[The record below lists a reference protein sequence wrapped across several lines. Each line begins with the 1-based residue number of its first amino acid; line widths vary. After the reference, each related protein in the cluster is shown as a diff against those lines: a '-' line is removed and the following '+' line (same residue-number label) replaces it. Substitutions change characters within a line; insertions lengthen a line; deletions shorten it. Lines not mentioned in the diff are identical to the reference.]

1 MDRHQVA
8 LSSTTLTGIGYK
20 MSPAAHQDKKP
31 PAPKTNQNNSGKLGT
46 FAGVFTPSVLT
57 ILGIILFLRLGYVTG
72 SGGVGRALL
81 IIAIANVITILTS
94 QSLAAIATNL
104 KVKGGGDYY
113 LISRTLGMEFGGAIG
128 IVLYLAQSVSVAFYC
143 IGFAE
148 ALTALLGPDF
158 LLPSR
163 LIAML
168 AVACIFLLAWLGA
181 DFATKFQYLVM
192 GLLIAA
198 LLSFFIGGIPLW
210 HSEMFLANWSPDGVA
225 QPFWIIFAIF
235 FPAVTGFTQG
245 VSMSGDLRDP
255 GKSLPLGTFLAV
267 GISILIYFGVVIVFA
282 GVLPNRILVENYQA
296 IKLVSRYDFLID
308 AGVIAATL
316 SSAMASFLG
325 GPRILQALAA
335 DKIFP
340 FLNPFA
346 KGSGTTNNP
355 RRAVLLTCALAIGVI
370 MLGQLNLVAR
380 IVSMFF
386 LISYGLLN
394 YATWFEAHT
403 ESPSFRP
410 RFRWFNKYLSLLGS
424 LVCAGVIFAL
434 DLEYGLIAIAILAAI
449 HQYVKHKAGPDR
461 WSDSGRSHA
470 MQVIRRQLLTTLGEP
485 EHDRDWRP
493 HILAFTKDPERR
505 RLLLHFA
512 EWIGGTTGLIS
523 AIKIVEG
530 SGRKVIIEKAAAQKE
545 LYSYIRDAG
554 LGIFPLVVSGQDIT
568 EILET
573 LLQGYGVG
581 PLKGNII
588 LCNWYG
594 ETMTSFP
601 GLTAMRF
608 GHNLRLAFRYGYN
621 LVVFH
626 GDPLR
631 TDHFF
636 DTDKKERIIDVWW
649 NNDASSRLML
659 LLAYLMTR
667 NALWAHATIRL
678 LTVGE
683 TADLTESIKLL
694 EQQLDDARIPAQP
707 LLIPDMLP
715 ETVIE
720 QSSGSDL
727 VFLPFRIKQSMLIDT
742 GGFSL
747 ERVLTRLPPVA
758 LIMAARDIDLDAEP
772 EEGAAGLLA
781 EAMDTLHSAEKRFAS
796 AKEQHEKNDKQLLAI
811 REKLEAPSDAQDE
824 ATRVKLEKLLG
835 EAEVKIEKSSR
846 KMAREQAKL
855 DEAITR
861 VRHLGDN
868 SHQVA

>member
-1 MDRHQVA
+1 MNPTSQRDKD
-8 LSSTTLTGIGYK
+8 STIL
-20 MSPAAHQDKKP
+20 KK
-31 PAPKTNQNNSGKLGT
+31 TQENSGKLGT
-46 FAGVFTPSVLT
+46 FAGVFTPSILT

-148 ALTALLGPDF
+148 ALTAILGPEF
-158 LLPSR
+158 LLSAQI
-163 LIAML
+163 IAML
-168 AVACIFLLAWLGA
+168 AVGSIFSLAWLGA
-181 DFATKFQYLVM
+181 DWATKFQYLVM
-192 GLLIAA
+192 GLLVTA
-198 LLSFFIGGIPLW
+198 LLSFFIGGIPQW
-210 HSEMFLANWSPDGVA
+210 QAETFLANWSPDGTP

-245 VSMSGDLRDP
+245 VSMSGDLKDP
-255 GKSLPLGTFLAV
+255 GKSLPLGTFMAV
-267 GISILIYFGVVIVFA
+267 GLSILIYFAVVIVFA
-282 GVLPNRILVENYQA
+282 GVLPNKIMVEDYQA
-296 IKLVSRYDFLID
+296 IKQVARYDFLID

-325 GPRILQALAA
+325 GPRILQSLAA

-340 FLNPFA
+340 LLTPFA

-355 RRAVLLTCALAIGVI
+355 RRAVLLTCALALGVI

-394 YATWFEAHT
+394 YATWYEAHSG
-403 ESPSFRP
+403 SPSFRP
-410 RFRWFNKYLSLLGS
+410 RFRWFNKYLSLLGC
-424 LVCAGVIFAL
+424 LVCMGVVFAL
-434 DLEYGLIAIAILAAI
+434 DLEYGLVALAILAAI
-449 HQYVKHKAGPDR
+449 YQYVKRHAGPAR
-461 WSDSGRSHA
+461 WADSGRSHA
-470 MQVIRRQLLTTLGEP
+470 MQVIRQQLLTTLGTP

-493 HILAFTKDPERR
+493 YILAFTNDSGRR
-505 RLLLHFA
+505 ELLLKFA

-530 SGRKVIIEKAAAQKE
+530 AGRQVTKKKETAQAE
-545 LYSYIRDAG
+545 LNSCIREAD
-554 LGIFPLVVSGQDIT
+554 LNIFPLVVSGQDIT
-568 EILET
+568 QTLET
-573 LLQGYGVG
+573 LLQGYGIG
-581 PLKGNII
+581 PLKGNTM

-601 GLTAMRF
+601 GLTAMKF
-608 GHNLRLAFRYGYN
+608 GNTLRLAFRSGYN

-631 TDHFF
+631 TDQLFS
-636 DTDKKERIIDVWW
+636 TEKKERTIDVWW

-659 LLAYLMTR
+659 LFAYLMTR
-667 NALWAHATIRL
+667 TELWARATIRV

-683 TADLTESIKLL
+683 ASDLNESIELL
-694 EQQLDDARIPAQP
+694 EQQLDDARIPAKP
-707 LLIPDMLP
+707 IIIPDMQP
-715 ETVIE
+715 ETVIKN
-720 QSSGSDL
+720 SGGTDL
-727 VFLPFRIKQSMLIDT
+727 VFLPFRIKQSMLTDAS
-742 GGFSL
+742 GFSL

-758 LIMAARDIDLDAEP
+758 LVMAAHDIDLDAEP
-772 EEGAAGLLA
+772 EEGTAGQLA
-781 EAMDTLHSAEKRFAS
+781 EAMDQLQDAEKRLAS
-796 AKEQHEKNDKQLLAI
+796 AQEHLQKSDKQLLTARAQLEI
-811 REKLEAPSDAQDE
+811 PVDSKEEFDPAKLNKQ
-824 ATRVKLEKLLG
+824 LG
-835 EAEVKIEKSSR
+835 EAEAEVEKSSR
-846 KMAREQAKL
+846 KVAREQAKV
-855 DEAITR
+855 DEARNR
-861 VRHLGDN
+861 VSELSGNKQSTH
-868 SHQVA
+868 

>member
-1 MDRHQVA
+1 
-8 LSSTTLTGIGYK
+8 
-20 MSPAAHQDKKP
+20 MSPAPQQDKESP
-31 PAPKTNQNNSGKLGT
+31 DRKTNQEDSGKLGT
-46 FAGVFTPSVLT
+46 FAGVFTPSILT

-148 ALTALLGPDF
+148 ALTAILGPEF
-158 LLPSR
+158 LLPSQF
-163 LIAML
+163 IAML
-168 AVACIFLLAWLGA
+168 AVGSIFMLAWLGA
-181 DFATKFQYLVM
+181 DLATKFQFLVM
-192 GLLIAA
+192 GLLVAA
-198 LLSFFIGGIPLW
+198 LLSFFIGGIPQW
-210 HSEMFLANWSPDGVA
+210 QGEMFLANWSPDGVP

-245 VSMSGDLRDP
+245 VSMSGDLQDP
-255 GKSLPLGTFLAV
+255 GKSLPLGTFMAV
-267 GISILIYFGVVIVFA
+267 GISILVYFAVVIVFA
-282 GVLPNRILVENYQA
+282 GVLPNRVLVEDYQA
-296 IKLVSRYDFLID
+296 IKQVSRYDFLID

-325 GPRILQALAA
+325 GPRILQSLAA

-340 FLNPFA
+340 LLTFFA

-355 RRAVLLTCALAIGVI
+355 RRAVLLTCALALGVI
-370 MLGQLNLVAR
+370 MLGRLNLVAR

-394 YATWFEAHT
+394 YATWYEAHT

-410 RFRWFNKYLSLLGS
+410 RFRWFNKYLSLLGC
-424 LVCAGVIFAL
+424 LVCGGVVFAL
-434 DLEYGLIAIAILAAI
+434 DVEYGLVAMAILAAI
-449 HQYVKHKAGPDR
+449 HQYVKGKAGPAR
-461 WSDSGRSHA
+461 WADSGRSHA
-470 MQVIRRQLLTTLGEP
+470 IQVIRRQLLSTFGEP

-493 HILAFTKDPERR
+493 HILTFTSNSKR
-505 RLLLHFA
+505 RLLLLRFA

-523 AIKIVEG
+523 AVTIVAGSAPKIT
-530 SGRKVIIEKAAAQKE
+530 KEKETALKE
-545 LYSYIRDAG
+545 LNTCIREAG
-554 LGIFPLVVSGQDIT
+554 LRIFPLVVSGQDVSQT
-568 EILET
+568 LVT
-573 LLQGYGVG
+573 LLQGYGIG
-581 PLKGNII
+581 PLKGNIM

-601 GLTAMRF
+601 GLTAMKF
-608 GHNLRLAFRYGYN
+608 GHNLRLAFRSGYN

-631 TDHFF
+631 TDHLF

-667 NALWAHATIRL
+667 SDLWADATIRL

-683 TADLTESIKLL
+683 ATHLTESLELL

-707 LLIPDMLP
+707 ILVPDMQP

-720 QSSGSDL
+720 ESSGSDL
-727 VFLPFRIKQSMLIDT
+727 VFLPFRIKQSMLTDT
-742 GGFSL
+742 GGLSL

-758 LIMAARDIDLDAEP
+758 LVMAARDINLDAEP
-772 EEGAAGLLA
+772 EEGSAGLLA
-781 EAMDTLHSAEKRFAS
+781 EAMDNLHDAEKRLAS
-796 AKEQHEKNDKQLLAI
+796 AKEQHQKNDKQLLI
-811 REKLEAPSDAQDE
+811 VREQLEAPTDSHDE
-824 ATRVKLEKLLG
+824 AAHAKLKKQLV
-835 EAEVKIEKSSR
+835 EAEAEIEKSSR
-846 KMAREQAKL
+846 KVAREQAKL
-855 DEAITR
+855 DEAMAR
-861 VRHLGDN
+861 VKELGDN
-868 SHQVA
+868 SQPVL